1 MGLRNAKKNNLV
13 ATLYSALEFSY
24 YISKCLG
31 VLCYG
36 HLTVPNYFG
45 TRVLAL
51 AVFYNIY

>member
-1 MGLRNAKKNNLV
+1 MSLRNAKKNNLV

-36 HLTVPNYFG
+36 HLTVPNHFG